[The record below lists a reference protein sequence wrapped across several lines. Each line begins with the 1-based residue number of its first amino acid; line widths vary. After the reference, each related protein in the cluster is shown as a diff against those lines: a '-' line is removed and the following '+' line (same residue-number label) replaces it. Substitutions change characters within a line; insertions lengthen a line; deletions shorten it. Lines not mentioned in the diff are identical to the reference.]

1 MRMKCVECATNNSL
15 SDRTKNSGRCKNCNH
30 LFAFEPATVTDYKLA
45 FTDPFFKKA
54 IEAISS
60 QNMLFFTLKQFLYF
74 IDKRLKSRPSANGLL
89 ANGTFGIFVYFIFSF
104 FLAAISGSFIN
115 TISSSDTP
123 IFENWQLVI
132 LIPLTVCDIAWI
144 WLFYGNSQS
153 LPQTISR
160 KRINAKHLQTLGVII
175 LVKGISLS
183 LMLNYFPGYIA
194 ASALG
199 LFSYWLGTSQK
210 NRQQLTGEEFIVSAA
225 QSDEWL
231 QRWQTVNGALEKLLP
246 APRQESLPASIDPEV
261 SAYSFDRAIICD
273 SDEIAQFLIANNVHF
288 ENNCAILSISGYP
301 QSIFDTVIE
310 MLRRNAEL
318 KVYALH
324 DANPAGVSLVHQLRT
339 SPNWFANQAVTIF
352 DLGISPRQ
360 ILETRDMFVQQS
372 QTMAQSARQLP
383 DAVRQGL
390 TAEEL
395 AWLDAGNFL
404 ELESFTP
411 QRLLRVVNYGLAQSG
426 DPQGNQG
433 LILVDDNVGYGGGYV
448 FVSDSFG

>member
-1 MRMKCVECATNNSL
+1 MKCVQCATSNSL
-15 SDRTKNSGRCKNCNH
+15 SDRTRNSGRCKLCNH
-30 LFAFEPATVTDYKLA
+30 PFVFEPTTVTDKKLQ

-54 IEAISS
+54 IADISS
-60 QNMLFFTLKQFLYF
+60 QNMLFFTPKQFLYF
-74 IDKRLKSRPSANGLL
+74 IDKRLKSRTSANLWGWIVGYFGQGFFVAVFGGGFL
-89 ANGTFGIFVYFIFSF
+89 ASMISDIPMVFFIAGTVYNCFWIGRF
-104 FLAAISGSFIN
+104 FLNSKSTGQSIRGRRINATNLQSLAIIILVTGISGS
-115 TISSSDTP
+115 
-123 IFENWQLVI
+123 
-132 LIPLTVCDIAWI
+132 LI
-144 WLFYGNSQS
+144 
-153 LPQTISR
+153 
-160 KRINAKHLQTLGVII
+160 
-175 LVKGISLS
+175 
-183 LMLNYFPGYIA
+183 LNYFPGYII

-210 NRQQLTGEEFIVSAA
+210 NRQQITGELFLVNTA
-225 QSDEWL
+225 QSNEWL
-231 QRWQTVNGALEKLLP
+231 QRWQRVNGTLEKLLP
-246 APRQESLPASIDPEV
+246 SPRQEALPASIDPQV

-273 SDEIAQFLIANNVHF
+273 SDEIAQFLIANNIHF

-310 MLRRNAEL
+310 MLRRNADL

-324 DANPAGVSLVHQLRT
+324 DASFVGVSLVHQLRT
-339 SPNWFANQAVTIF
+339 SPNWFANQEVTIF

-372 QTMAQSARQLP
+372 QTMTQSARQLP

-390 TAEEL
+390 TAKEL
-395 AWLDAGNFL
+395 AWLDAGNFV

-411 QRLLRVVNYGLAQSG
+411 QKLLRVVNYGLAQSG
-426 DPQGNQG
+426 DPQGNDG

>member
-1 MRMKCVECATNNSL
+1 MGMKCVQCNTDNSL
-15 SDRTKNSGRCKNCNH
+15 SDRTKNSGRCKRCNH
-30 LFAFEPATVTDYKLA
+30 PFVFEPTTITDKKFA

-54 IEAISS
+54 IADISS
-60 QNMLFFTLKQFLYF
+60 QNMLFFTPKQFLYF
-74 IDKRLKSRPSANGLL
+74 IDKRLKYYASIG
-89 ANGTFGIFVYFIFSF
+89 
-104 FLAAISGSFIN
+104 
-115 TISSSDTP
+115 
-123 IFENWQLVI
+123 Q
-132 LIPLTVCDIAWI
+132 WI
-144 WLFYGNSQS
+144 WLVFYLFSPVLGTIFIGVDISNTLQGSPPLALFVLFIFYNVFWIWKLFKNSNSSQ
-153 LPQTISR
+153 QGIRSR
-160 KRINAKHLQTLGVII
+160 KINAKNLQILGIII
-175 LVKGISLS
+175 LVIGFPFSLIINS
-183 LMLNYFPGYIA
+183 FTGYITVCF
-194 ASALG
+194 LG
-199 LFSYWLGTSQK
+199 LFSLWLGTSQK
-210 NRQQLTGEEFIVSAA
+210 RRQQEIREEFLVNAA

-231 QRWQTVNGALEKLLP
+231 QRWQRVNGTLEKLLS
-246 APRQESLPASIDPEV
+246 APRQNALPAAIDPEIT
-261 SAYSFDRAIICD
+261 AYSFDRAIICD
-273 SDEIAQFLIANNVHF
+273 SDEIAQFLIANNIHF

-310 MLRRNAEL
+310 MLQRNADL

-324 DANPAGVSLVHQLRT
+324 NANPAGVGLVHQLRT
-339 SPNWFANQAVTIF
+339 SSNWFANQQVTIF

-395 AWLDAGNFL
+395 AWLDAGSFV

-426 DPQGNQG
+426 EPQGNEG

>member
-1 MRMKCVECATNNSL
+1 MGMKCVQCNTDNNL
-15 SDRTKNSGRCKNCNH
+15 RDRTTNSGRCKNCNH
-30 LFAFEPATVTDYKLA
+30 PFVFDPATITEKKFA
-45 FTDPFFKKA
+45 FTDPFFQKA
-54 IEAISS
+54 IADISS
-60 QNMLFFTLKQFLYF
+60 QSMLFFTPRQFLYL
-74 IDKRLKSRPSANGLL
+74 IDKRLKSPAAAKRWVWINPYFILL
-89 ANGTFGIFVYFIFSF
+89 AILPIFRFMGILFPGLIIFLTAEQVLLILLSIYNIVWIGIFF
-104 FLAAISGSFIN
+104 
-115 TISSSDTP
+115 TKT
-123 IFENWQLVI
+123 
-132 LIPLTVCDIAWI
+132 
-144 WLFYGNSQS
+144 NSTQ
-153 LPQTISR
+153 QGIIGR
-160 KRINAKHLQTLGVII
+160 KHNAKNLQILGGII
-175 LVKGISLS
+175 LVIGIAVSLIA
-183 LMLNYFPGYIA
+183 NYFPGYIA

-210 NRQQLTGEEFIVSAA
+210 NRQYGFFEELLVNVA

-231 QRWQTVNGALEKLLP
+231 QRWQTVNGTVEKLLP
-246 APRQESLPASIDPEV
+246 TPRQEALPASIDPEV

-310 MLRRNAEL
+310 MLRRNADL

-324 DANPAGVSLVHQLRT
+324 NASPAGVSLVHQLRT
-339 SPNWFANQAVTIF
+339 SPNWFANQEVTIF

-372 QTMAQSARQLP
+372 PTMAQSARQLP

-395 AWLDAGNFL
+395 AWLDAGNFV

-426 DPQGNQG
+426 EPQGNQG
-433 LILVDDNVGYGGGYV
+433 LILVDDRVGYGGGYV

>member
-1 MRMKCVECATNNSL
+1 MGMKCVQCNTDNNL
-15 SDRTKNSGRCKNCNH
+15 RDRTTNSGRCKNCNH
-30 LFAFEPATVTDYKLA
+30 PFLFDPATITDKKLA
-45 FTDPFFKKA
+45 FTDPFFQKA
-54 IEAISS
+54 IADISS
-60 QNMLFFTLKQFLYF
+60 QNILFFTPKQFLYL
-74 IDKRLKSRPSANGLL
+74 IDKRLKNRTSSNLWKWILEYLGQSFVIVI
-89 ANGTFGIFVYFIFSF
+89 FGGMFISSIFSDNAGFLIVWTVFNIIWIGRF
-104 FLAAISGSFIN
+104 FA
-115 TISSSDTP
+115 
-123 IFENWQLVI
+123 
-132 LIPLTVCDIAWI
+132 
-144 WLFYGNSQS
+144 NSKSTDQS
-153 LPQTISR
+153 AR
-160 KRINAKHLQTLGVII
+160 NRRINATNLQTLGIII
-175 LVKGISLS
+175 LVTGISGS
-183 LMLNYFPGYIA
+183 LILNYFPGYIA

-199 LFSYWLGTSQK
+199 LFSYWLGISQK
-210 NRQQLTGEEFIVSAA
+210 NHQQITGEIFLVNQA

-231 QRWQTVNGALEKLLP
+231 QRWQTVNGTLEKLLP
-246 APRQESLPASIDPEV
+246 APRQEALPASIDPEV

-273 SDEIAQFLIANNVHF
+273 NDEIAQFLIANNVHF

-310 MLRRNAEL
+310 MLRRNADL

-339 SPNWFANQAVTIF
+339 SPNWFTNQAVTIF

-383 DAVRQGL
+383 NAVRQGL

-395 AWLDAGNFL
+395 AWLDAGNFV

>member
-1 MRMKCVECATNNSL
+1 MGMKCVQCNTDNNL
-15 SDRTKNSGRCKNCNH
+15 RDRTTNSGRCKNCNH
-30 LFAFEPATVTDYKLA
+30 PFLFDPATIPDKKFA
-45 FTDPFFKKA
+45 FTDQFFQKA
-54 IEAISS
+54 IVDISS
-60 QNMLFFTLKQFLYF
+60 QSMLFFTPKQFLYL
-74 IDKRLKSRPSANGLL
+74 IDKRLKSRTSTNLWKWISEYLFQGFVVAILSVSVLFSILL
-89 ANGTFGIFVYFIFSF
+89 DFSMAFFIFWTVYNVFWIGRF
-104 FLAAISGSFIN
+104 FLNSKS
-115 TISSSDTP
+115 
-123 IFENWQLVI
+123 
-132 LIPLTVCDIAWI
+132 TVESIR
-144 WLFYGNSQS
+144 N
-153 LPQTISR
+153 
-160 KRINAKHLQTLGVII
+160 KRINATNLRNLAIII
-175 LVKGISLS
+175 LATGISGS
-183 LMLNYFPGYIA
+183 LILNYFPGYII

-199 LFSYWLGTSQK
+199 LFSYWLSTSQK
-210 NRQQLTGEEFIVSAA
+210 NRQQMTGEIFLVNQA
-225 QSDEWL
+225 QSDGWL
-231 QRWQTVNGALEKLLP
+231 RHWQTINGGLEKLLP
-246 APRQESLPASIDPEV
+246 APRQEALPASIDPEV

-310 MLRRNAEL
+310 MLRRNADL

-339 SPNWFANQAVTIF
+339 SPNWFVNQAVTIF

-372 QTMAQSARQLP
+372 PTMAQSARQLP

-395 AWLDAGNFL
+395 AWLDAGNFV

-426 DPQGNQG
+426 DPQSNDG
-433 LILVDDNVGYGGGYV
+433 LILAGGAAYGGGYV

>member
-1 MRMKCVECATNNSL
+1 MGMKCVQCNTDNIL
-15 SDRTKNSGRCKNCNH
+15 SDRTRNSGRCKNCNH
-30 LFAFEPATVTDYKLA
+30 PFVFEPTAVGDKKWG

-54 IEAISS
+54 IENISS
-60 QNMLFFTLKQFLYF
+60 QNMLFFTPKQFLYF
-74 IDKRLKSRPSANGLL
+74 IDKRLKPRASANGCLWIFTYFFFSLFVYILGSAIVGSLL
-89 ANGTFGIFVYFIFSF
+89 SGVFNDSTFGVTFLILFAGYNIFWIGRF
-104 FLAAISGSFIN
+104 FQNSKSPWQGIVGR
-115 TISSSDTP
+115 TISAK
-123 IFENWQLVI
+123 NLKI
-132 LIPLTVCDIAWI
+132 LGI
-144 WLFYGNSQS
+144 
-153 LPQTISR
+153 
-160 KRINAKHLQTLGVII
+160 II
-175 LVKGISLS
+175 LVTGIPVSLIANS
-183 LMLNYFPGYIA
+183 FAGYMTVGL
-194 ASALG
+194 LG
-199 LFSYWLGTSQK
+199 LSSYWLSIS
-210 NRQQLTGEEFIVSAA
+210 RQRRQHEICEIFFVNAA

-246 APRQESLPASIDPEV
+246 APRQNALPATIDPEV

-301 QSIFDTVIE
+301 QSIFDTVIQ
-310 MLRRNAEL
+310 MLRRNADL

-360 ILETRDMFVQQS
+360 ILETCDLFVQQS
-372 QTMAQSARQLP
+372 QTMAQKSRKLP
-383 DAVRQGL
+383 NAVRQGL
-390 TAEEL
+390 TAQEL
-395 AWLDAGNFL
+395 AWLDAGNFV

-426 DPQGNQG
+426 DPQTNDG
-433 LILVDDNVGYGGGYV
+433 LILVDDAVGYGGGYV

>member
-1 MRMKCVECATNNSL
+1 V
-15 SDRTKNSGRCKNCNH
+15 
-30 LFAFEPATVTDYKLA
+30 FEPTTITDKKFA

-54 IEAISS
+54 IEDISS

-74 IDKRLKSRPSANGLL
+74 IDKRVKNRGSLDQLPWVAFYLFFTVWG
-89 ANGTFGIFVYFIFSF
+89 GIIFVFISIMLTPLMVQGVVPQLELFIYFIFYNIF
-104 FLAAISGSFIN
+104 WIWNF
-115 TISSSDTP
+115 
-123 IFENWQLVI
+123 FENS
-132 LIPLTVCDIAWI
+132 DS
-144 WLFYGNSQS
+144 SQKG
-153 LPQTISR
+153 IRRR
-160 KRINAKHLQTLGVII
+160 KINAKNLQILGIII
-175 LVKGISLS
+175 LVIGFPISLIINS
-183 LMLNYFPGYIA
+183 FTWYITVCF
-194 ASALG
+194 LG
-199 LFSYWLGTSQK
+199 LFSLWLGTSQK
-210 NRQQLTGEEFIVSAA
+210 RRQQEIREEFLVNAA

-231 QRWQTVNGALEKLLP
+231 QRWQRVNGTLEKLLSP
-246 APRQESLPASIDPEV
+246 PRQNALPAAIDPEIT
-261 SAYSFDRAIICD
+261 AYSFDRAIVCD
-273 SDEIAQFLIANNVHF
+273 TDEIAQFLIANNVHF
-288 ENNCAILSISGYP
+288 ENNCAIISISGYP

-310 MLRRNAEL
+310 MLRRNADL

-324 DANPAGVSLVHQLRT
+324 NANPAGVGLVHQLRT
-339 SPNWFANQAVTIF
+339 SSNWFANQQVTIF

-395 AWLDAGNFL
+395 AWLDAGNFV

-411 QRLLRVVNYGLAQSG
+411 QKLLRVVNYGLAQSG
-426 DPQGNQG
+426 DPQGNDG

>member
-1 MRMKCVECATNNSL
+1 MGMKCVQCNTDNNL
-15 SDRTKNSGRCKNCNH
+15 RDRTTNSGRCKNCNH
-30 LFAFEPATVTDYKLA
+30 PFVFDPATITEKKFT
-45 FTDPFFKKA
+45 FTDPFFQKA
-54 IEAISS
+54 IADISS
-60 QNMLFFTLKQFLYF
+60 QSMLFFTPKQFLYL
-74 IDKRLKSRPSANGLL
+74 IDKRLKSRTSANLWKWIFEYFSQGFCVVI
-89 ANGTFGIFVYFIFSF
+89 FGGWFLGAVLSDFSMAFFILWTLYNIFWIGRF
-104 FLAAISGSFIN
+104 FL
-115 TISSSDTP
+115 
-123 IFENWQLVI
+123 
-132 LIPLTVCDIAWI
+132 
-144 WLFYGNSQS
+144 NSKSTEQS
-153 LPQTISR
+153 IR
-160 KRINAKHLQTLGVII
+160 NKRINATNLQSLAIII
-175 LVKGISLS
+175 LGTGISGS
-183 LMLNYFPGYIA
+183 LILNYFPGYII

-199 LFSYWLGTSQK
+199 LFSYWLSTSQK
-210 NRQQLTGEEFIVSAA
+210 NRQQITGEIFIVNQA

-231 QRWQTVNGALEKLLP
+231 QRWQTANGTLEKLLL
-246 APRQESLPASIDPEV
+246 APRQEALPASIDPEV

-273 SDEIAQFLIANNVHF
+273 NDETAQFLIANNVHF

-310 MLRRNAEL
+310 MLRRNTDL

-339 SPNWFANQAVTIF
+339 SPNWFADQAVTIF

-383 DAVRQGL
+383 DAMRQGL

-395 AWLDAGNFL
+395 AWLDAGNFV

-426 DPQGNQG
+426 DPQSNDG
-433 LILVDDNVGYGGGYV
+433 LILAGGAAYGGGYV

>member
-1 MRMKCVECATNNSL
+1 MGMKCVQCNTDNIL
-15 SDRTKNSGRCKNCNH
+15 SDRTRNSGRCKKCRH
-30 LFAFEPATVTDYKLA
+30 PFVFDPAMISDKKFT
-45 FTDPFFKKA
+45 FTDQLFKKA
-54 IEAISS
+54 IADISS
-60 QNMLFFTLKQFLYF
+60 QNMLFFTPKQFLCL
-74 IDKRLKSRPSANGLL
+74 IDQRLKSRGSLSGLIMIASYVTNCL
-89 ANGTFGIFVYFIFSF
+89 KVGLFGVL
-104 FLAAISGSFIN
+104 FLAFLASVLDNIDFKIAALIIFILYNMVAIWLLFQDSQSPQKGILGRKINAKNLQVIGVTILVTGISGSL
-115 TISSSDTP
+115 
-123 IFENWQLVI
+123 IF
-132 LIPLTVCDIAWI
+132 
-144 WLFYGNSQS
+144 
-153 LPQTISR
+153 
-160 KRINAKHLQTLGVII
+160 
-175 LVKGISLS
+175 
-183 LMLNYFPGYIA
+183 NYFPGYIA

-199 LFSYWLGTSQK
+199 LYSYWLGTSQK
-210 NRQQLTGEEFIVSAA
+210 NRQQITGEVFLVNQS

-231 QRWQTVNGALEKLLP
+231 QRWQTVNGTLEKLLP
-246 APRQESLPASIDPEV
+246 APRQEALPASIDPEV
-261 SAYSFDRAIICD
+261 STYSFDRAIICD
-273 SDEIAQFLIANNVHF
+273 NDEIAQFLIANNVHF

-310 MLRRNAEL
+310 MLRRNADL

-339 SPNWFANQAVTIF
+339 SPNWFANQQVTIF

-433 LILVDDNVGYGGGYV
+433 LILAGGAAYGGGYV

>member
-1 MRMKCVECATNNSL
+1 MGMKCVQCNTDNNL
-15 SDRTKNSGRCKNCNH
+15 RDRTINSGRCKNCNH
-30 LFAFEPATVTDYKLA
+30 PFVFDPTTITDQKVA
-45 FTDPFFKKA
+45 FTDPFFKNA
-54 IEAISS
+54 IADISS
-60 QNMLFFTLKQFLYF
+60 QNMLFFTPKQFLYLM
-74 IDKRLKSRPSANGLL
+74 DKRLKSRTSSNLWKWILGYLFQSFL
-89 ANGTFGIFVYFIFSF
+89 IVTFGGMFISSIFSDTAG
-104 FLAAISGSFIN
+104 FLIV
-115 TISSSDTP
+115 
-123 IFENWQLVI
+123 W
-132 LIPLTVCDIAWI
+132 TVLNITWI
-144 WLFYGNSQS
+144 WGFFANSKSTEQS
-153 LPQTISR
+153 VR
-160 KRINAKHLQTLGVII
+160 NRRINATNLQTLGIII
-175 LVKGISLS
+175 LVTGISGS
-183 LMLNYFPGYIA
+183 LIFNYFPGYIA

-199 LFSYWLGTSQK
+199 LFSYWLGTAQK
-210 NRQQLTGEEFIVSAA
+210 NRQYGFSEIFLVNQAE
-225 QSDEWL
+225 SDEWL
-231 QRWQTVNGALEKLLP
+231 RRWQRVNGTLEKLLP
-246 APRQESLPASIDPEV
+246 APRQEALPASIDPEV
-261 SAYSFDRAIICD
+261 RAYSFDRAIICD
-273 SDEIAQFLIANNVHF
+273 SDETAQFLIANNVHF

-310 MLRRNAEL
+310 MLRRNADL

-390 TAEEL
+390 TAAEL
-395 AWLDAGNFL
+395 AWLDAGNFV

-426 DPQGNQG
+426 DPQSNDG
-433 LILVDDNVGYGGGYV
+433 LILAGGAAYGGGYV

>member
-1 MRMKCVECATNNSL
+1 MKCVQCNTDNNL
-15 SDRTKNSGRCKNCNH
+15 RDRTTHSGHCKNCNH
-30 LFAFEPATVTDYKLA
+30 PFVFDPTTITDQKIA
-45 FTDPFFKKA
+45 FTDPFFKNA
-54 IEAISS
+54 IADISS
-60 QNMLFFTLKQFLYF
+60 QNMLFFTPKQFLYLM
-74 IDKRLKSRPSANGLL
+74 DKRLKNRTSSNLWKWTLEYLIQSLIIIIVGGL
-89 ANGTFGIFVYFIFSF
+89 FMSSIFSDTLGFLIVWTVLNIIWIGGF
-104 FLAAISGSFIN
+104 FAKSKS
-115 TISSSDTP
+115 T
-123 IFENWQLVI
+123 E
-132 LIPLTVCDIAWI
+132 
-144 WLFYGNSQS
+144 QS
-153 LPQTISR
+153 AR
-160 KRINAKHLQTLGVII
+160 NRRINATNLQTLGIII
-175 LVKGISLS
+175 LVTGISGS
-183 LMLNYFPGYIA
+183 LILNYVPGYIA
-194 ASALG
+194 AIALG
-199 LFSYWLGTSQK
+199 LFSYWLGISQK
-210 NRQQLTGEEFIVSAA
+210 NRPQITGEIFLVNQA
-225 QSDEWL
+225 QSNEWL
-231 QRWQTVNGALEKLLP
+231 LDWQRVNGTLEKLLP
-246 APRQESLPASIDPEV
+246 APRQEALSASIDPEI

-273 SDEIAQFLIANNVHF
+273 SDETAQFLIANNVHF

-310 MLRRNAEL
+310 MLRRNADL

-395 AWLDAGNFL
+395 AWLDAGNFV

-426 DPQGNQG
+426 DPQGNDG
-433 LILVDDNVGYGGGYV
+433 LILADNSVGYGGGYV

>member
-1 MRMKCVECATNNSL
+1 MGMKCVQCNTDNNL
-15 SDRTKNSGRCKNCNH
+15 RDRTRNSGRCKKCLH
-30 LFAFEPATVTDYKLA
+30 PFVFEPNRVADYKIA

-54 IEAISS
+54 IEDISS
-60 QNMLFFTLKQFLYF
+60 QNMLFFTPKQFLHF
-74 IDKRLKSRPSANGLL
+74 IDRNLKKRASTNKVLWIYAYLIIG
-89 ANGTFGIFVYFIFSF
+89 FFVAFSGMMISFSFPDFKLVFLILFIFY
-104 FLAAISGSFIN
+104 N
-115 TISSSDTP
+115 
-123 IFENWQLVI
+123 IF
-132 LIPLTVCDIAWI
+132 WI
-144 WLFYGNSQS
+144 WLLFETSKYPHNNIFGKKI
-153 LPQTISR
+153 IS
-160 KRINAKHLQTLGVII
+160 KDLQTLGVII
-175 LVKGISLS
+175 LVTGILLS
-183 LMLNYFPGYIA
+183 LINNFFLGYIA
-194 ASALG
+194 AIALG
-199 LFSYWLGTSQK
+199 LFSYWLGVSQK
-210 NRQQLTGEEFIVSAA
+210 NRPQITGEIFLVNQA
-225 QSDEWL
+225 QSNKWL
-231 QRWQTVNGALEKLLP
+231 RDWQRVNGTLEKLLP
-246 APRQESLPASIDPEV
+246 APRQEALSASIDPEV
-261 SAYSFDRAIICD
+261 STYSFDRAIICD
-273 SDEIAQFLIANNVHF
+273 SDETAQFLIANNVHF

-301 QSIFDTVIE
+301 QSIFDTVIA
-310 MLRRNAEL
+310 MLRRNADL

-395 AWLDAGNFL
+395 AWLNAGNFV

-426 DPQGNQG
+426 DPQSNEG
-433 LILVDDNVGYGGGYV
+433 LILVDNSVGYGGGYV

>member
-1 MRMKCVECATNNSL
+1 MGMKCVQCNTDNNL
-15 SDRTKNSGRCKNCNH
+15 RDRTTNSGRCKNCNH
-30 LFAFEPATVTDYKLA
+30 PFVFDPATITEKKFA
-45 FTDPFFKKA
+45 FTDPFFQKA
-54 IEAISS
+54 IADISS
-60 QNMLFFTLKQFLYF
+60 QSMLFFTPKQFLYF
-74 IDKRLKSRPSANGLL
+74 IDKRLKPRTSASGCLWIFGYLVFEFFVVIFGSIFAIGFFPDIFKDSNSGLAFLLLFTIYNLFYIWSFFRNSKSPQQSIRGRINNAKNLQILGVMILLTGIPLSLISNSFAGYMTVGLL
-89 ANGTFGIFVYFIFSF
+89 G
-104 FLAAISGSFIN
+104 
-115 TISSSDTP
+115 
-123 IFENWQLVI
+123 
-132 LIPLTVCDIAWI
+132 
-144 WLFYGNSQS
+144 
-153 LPQTISR
+153 
-160 KRINAKHLQTLGVII
+160 
-175 LVKGISLS
+175 LS
-183 LMLNYFPGYIA
+183 
-194 ASALG
+194 
-199 LFSYWLGTSQK
+199 SYWLGISQK
-210 NRQQLTGEEFIVSAA
+210 RHQQITGEIFLVNAA

-231 QRWQTVNGALEKLLP
+231 QRWQRVNGALEKLLP
-246 APRQESLPASIDPEV
+246 APRQEALPASIDPEV

-273 SDEIAQFLIANNVHF
+273 NDEIAQFLIANNVHF

-310 MLRRNAEL
+310 MLRRNADL

-339 SPNWFANQAVTIF
+339 SPNWFVNQQVTIF

-395 AWLDAGNFL
+395 AWLDAGNFV

-426 DPQGNQG
+426 DPQGNEG
-433 LILVDDNVGYGGGYV
+433 LILAGGAAYGGGYV

>member
-1 MRMKCVECATNNSL
+1 MGMKCVQCNTDNNL
-15 SDRTKNSGRCKNCNH
+15 RDRTTNSGRCKQCNH
-30 LFAFEPATVTDYKLA
+30 PFVFEPTTVTDYKLA

-54 IEAISS
+54 IEDISS
-60 QNMLFFTLKQFLYF
+60 QNMLFFTPKQFLYF
-74 IDKRLKSRPSANGLL
+74 IDKRLKPRTSANGCLW
-89 ANGTFGIFVYFIFSF
+89 IFVYFFFSLFVLTFGIAIVGSLLSGIFNESTF
-104 FLAAISGSFIN
+104 GVAFLILFAVYN
-115 TISSSDTP
+115 
-123 IFENWQLVI
+123 IF
-132 LIPLTVCDIAWI
+132 WI
-144 WLFYGNSQS
+144 WRFFQNSKSPEQGI
-153 LPQTISR
+153 LGRKIS
-160 KRINAKHLQTLGVII
+160 AKNLQILGVII
-175 LVKGISLS
+175 LVTGIPVSLIANS
-183 LMLNYFPGYIA
+183 FAGYMTVA
-194 ASALG
+194 LLG
-199 LFSYWLGTSQK
+199 LYSYWLSISQK
-210 NRQQLTGEEFIVSAA
+210 RHQQITGELFLVNQA
-225 QSDEWL
+225 QSDKWL
-231 QRWQTVNGALEKLLP
+231 QDWQTANGALEKLLP
-246 APRQESLPASIDPEV
+246 APRQEALPATINPEV
-261 SAYSFDRAIICD
+261 STYSFDRAIICD
-273 SDEIAQFLIANNVHF
+273 NDEIAQFLIANNVHF

-310 MLRRNAEL
+310 MLRRNADL

-395 AWLDAGNFL
+395 AWLDAGNFV

>member
-1 MRMKCVECATNNSL
+1 V
-15 SDRTKNSGRCKNCNH
+15 
-30 LFAFEPATVTDYKLA
+30 FEPTTITDKKFA

-54 IEAISS
+54 IEDISS
-60 QNMLFFTLKQFLYF
+60 QNMLFFTFKQFLYF
-74 IDKRLKSRPSANGLL
+74 IDKRLKYRGSMGLGSWVFFYYLFFTVWGGVFFFVIFYLMLDLMLKQVPPQLTLLLQQVTPQLTLFIYLIFYNVFWMWIFFKNSDSSQKGIRSR
-89 ANGTFGIFVYFIFSF
+89 IV
-104 FLAAISGSFIN
+104 
-115 TISSSDTP
+115 
-123 IFENWQLVI
+123 
-132 LIPLTVCDIAWI
+132 
-144 WLFYGNSQS
+144 
-153 LPQTISR
+153 
-160 KRINAKHLQTLGVII
+160 NAKNLQILGIII
-175 LVKGISLS
+175 LVIGFPISLIINS
-183 LMLNYFPGYIA
+183 FTWYITVCF
-194 ASALG
+194 LG
-199 LFSYWLGTSQK
+199 LFSLWLGTSQK
-210 NRQQLTGEEFIVSAA
+210 RRQQEIREEFLVNAA

-231 QRWQTVNGALEKLLP
+231 QRWQRVNGTVEKLLP
-246 APRQESLPASIDPEV
+246 SPRQDALPASIDPEIT
-261 SAYSFDRAIICD
+261 AYSFDRAIVCD

-288 ENNCAILSISGYP
+288 ENNCAIISISGYP

-310 MLRRNAEL
+310 MLRRNADL

-324 DANPAGVSLVHQLRT
+324 NANPAGVGLVHQLRT
-339 SPNWFANQAVTIF
+339 SSNWFANQQVTIF

-395 AWLDAGNFL
+395 AWLDAGSFV

-426 DPQGNQG
+426 DPQGNDG

>member
-1 MRMKCVECATNNSL
+1 MRMKCVQCATSNSL
-15 SDRTKNSGRCKNCNH
+15 SDRTRNSGRCKQCNH
-30 LFAFEPATVTDYKLA
+30 PFVFEPTTVTDQKFA

-54 IEAISS
+54 IEDISS

-74 IDKRLKSRPSANGLL
+74 IDKRLKYREPVDQVS
-89 ANGTFGIFVYFIFSF
+89 
-104 FLAAISGSFIN
+104 
-115 TISSSDTP
+115 
-123 IFENWQLVI
+123 
-132 LIPLTVCDIAWI
+132 
-144 WLFYGNSQS
+144 WLFYYLFLTVWVAGFFGIPIVFIFHYSPPLALFILFIFYNGLWVWQLFTNSNSSQ
-153 LPQTISR
+153 QGIRSR
-160 KRINAKHLQTLGVII
+160 KIYAKNLQILGIII
-175 LVKGISLS
+175 LVIGLPISLIINS
-183 LMLNYFPGYIA
+183 FTGYITVCF
-194 ASALG
+194 LG
-199 LFSYWLGTSQK
+199 LFSLWLGTSQK
-210 NRQQLTGEEFIVSAA
+210 RRQQEIREVFLVNAA

-231 QRWQTVNGALEKLLP
+231 QRWQRVNGTLEKLLS
-246 APRQESLPASIDPEV
+246 APRQNALPAAIDPEIT
-261 SAYSFDRAIICD
+261 AYSFDRAIVCD

-288 ENNCAILSISGYP
+288 ENNCAIISISGYP

-310 MLRRNAEL
+310 MLRRNADL

-324 DANPAGVSLVHQLRT
+324 NANPAGVGLVHQLRT
-339 SPNWFANQAVTIF
+339 SLNWFANQQVTIF

-395 AWLDAGNFL
+395 AWLDAGSFV

-426 DPQGNQG
+426 DPQGNDG